1 MDFMDVLRKRRSIRK
16 YKSDPVP
23 DEILDQILEAAR
35 LSPSGK
41 NMQPYHFVVVKN
53 PETKKKIDE
62 RMEDVP
68 VLIVGFYDPTMGRCS
83 MSDGILSFEH
93 IILAAI
99 NFGLGSCWKGTY
111 LGHLEE
117 HEKEIKEALGVPKNI
132 ALVAYTPIGYADEAP
147 KMRDK
152 KPLSEV
158 VHYERW

>member
-1 MDFMDVLRKRRSIRK
+1 MDFMEVLRSRRSIRK

-23 DEILDQILEAAR
+23 DEILNQILEAAR

-41 NMQPYHFVVVKN
+41 NMQPYHFVVVKDA
-53 PETKKKIDE
+53 ETKKKIDP

-68 VLIVGFYDPTMGRCS
+68 IVIVGFYDPTQGRCS

-117 HEKEIKEALGVPKNI
+117 HEKEIKEALGVPDHI

-147 KMRDK
+147 EMRDK
-152 KPLSEV
+152 KPLSDI
-158 VHYERW
+158 VHYNRW